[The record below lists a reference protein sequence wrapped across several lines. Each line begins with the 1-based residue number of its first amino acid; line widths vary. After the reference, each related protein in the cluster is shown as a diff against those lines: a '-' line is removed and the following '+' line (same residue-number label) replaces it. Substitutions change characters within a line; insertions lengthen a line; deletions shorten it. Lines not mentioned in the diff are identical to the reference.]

1 MTSFKKCA
9 GVIMS
14 LGLLGAVVAATTGY
28 FSTRE
33 ISMTLHLSLL
43 ALFIALA
50 CYSGN
55 RAEEPED
62 RQAR

>member
-9 GVIMS
+9 GVIIS
-14 LGLLGAVVAATTGY
+14 LGLLGAIVGATTGY
-28 FSTRE
+28 FSTSE

-43 ALFIALA
+43 GLFIALA

-55 RAEEPED
+55 RAEEPLD
-62 RQAR
+62 RQMK

>member
-1 MTSFKKCA
+1 
-9 GVIMS
+9 MS
-14 LGLLGAVVAATTGY
+14 LGLLGAVVGATTGY
-28 FSTRE
+28 FSTSE